1 MMTLFGTD
9 GIRGRANTHPMT
21 AETAL
26 KTGRAVVRFFQKT
39 SPGAPP
45 PTFVIGRDT
54 RLSGQMLESALT
66 AGILSMGGDVLR
78 AGVFPTPG
86 VAFLVRHLGSAAGI
100 VISASHNPF
109 ADNGIKLF
117 NTEGCKLTETA
128 EAEMEQLILDPD
140 NSRFCNGLQD
150 IGRHRRIQD
159 ADGLYLHFLK
169 KTLHQAADLSGL
181 TIALDASHGALS
193 HLAPTLFESLGATVH
208 TMGAAPDG
216 RNINAGCGSQ
226 HPQKMAQLAK
236 ANGADLGVAFDGDGD
251 RVIAADEKGTV
262 LTGDQLIAIAA
273 AHWQAHNRLRPPT
286 VVTTVMSNLGL
297 AECLRR
303 LHIQHLTA
311 QVGDR
316 HVARLMRESG
326 AVIGGEDSGH
336 IIFADFHTTGD
347 GLLAALQ
354 LIEIM
359 RTSGKKLSALAD
371 IMTVYPQSLVNVD
384 VARKPDLETVPTVK
398 TAIESIQNRLAD
410 TGRVLVR
417 YSGTQPMCRVMVEAP
432 TQEAA
437 QSAANEIAAE
447 IRRAV
452 G

>member
-1 MMTLFGTD
+1 MSTLFGTD
-9 GIRGRANTHPMT
+9 GMRGRANTHPMT

-26 KTGRAVVRFFQKT
+26 KTGRAVVRYFQ
-39 SPGAPP
+39 PIGGRAPR
-45 PTFVIGRDT
+45 FVIGRDT
-54 RLSGQMLESALT
+54 RLSGQMIESALT
-66 AGILSMGGDVLR
+66 AGILSMGGAVLR

-86 VAFLVRHLGSAAGI
+86 VAFLTAYVKADAGI

-109 ADNGIKLF
+109 EDNGIKLF
-117 NTEGCKLTETA
+117 DAAGCKLKETTEA
-128 EAEMEQLILDPD
+128 RIEQLIIDPD
-140 NSRFCNGLQD
+140 NRRFSEGIQK
-150 IGRHRRIQD
+150 IGRHRRI
-159 ADGLYLHFLK
+159 AAAGVKYFAFLK
-169 KTLHQAADLSGL
+169 QTLVHAADLS
-181 TIALDASHGALS
+181 TFKIVVDASNGALS
-193 HLAPTLFESLGATVH
+193 HLAAALLQDLGASVISL
-208 TMGAAPDG
+208 GAAPDG

-226 HPQKMAQLAK
+226 HPQKMAQLVK

-273 AHWQAHNRLRPPT
+273 AHWQAHDRLRPPT

-297 AECLRR
+297 VECLRR

-316 HVARLMRESG
+316 HVARLMRENR

-359 RTSGKKLSALAD
+359 RTSGKPLSALAD

-384 VARKPDLETVPTVK
+384 VARKPNLETLPSVK

-447 IRRAV
+447 IRRSI